1 MSQVSIKSVPEHHWT
16 ESDSTGGNHRAAWI
30 VILSLLALVGIA
42 AMAWLALSVRR
53 VPQTFLAAWYV
64 ADYNDSVPFD
74 LPFAEQGAQDFV
86 GTSADRGAGNLRA
99 ISSPQRLLG
108 EQTVRQASG
117 DLVSRL
123 RPQGSHPIHEGL
135 DTVLL
140 YVRAYAIGTVNDA
153 GEVQADLI
161 AGDFRGNGQSG
172 RVPLKD
178 IFNELVALPAAAI
191 VVLLDTSEIEHD
203 LSLGILANGFPKAL
217 EKLLAET
224 PDWSRLWVVNSNA
237 LLQPSHVSWH
247 QRKTL
252 LTAAV
257 TPEDWAGEDG
267 NGDGWVNLDEF
278 YERMLRFCDFHTQK
292 QQTPLL
298 LRGGH
303 GLCRPEE
310 GDVHWQRAKS
320 IQLIKTVEI
329 PKPDSDSTGSD
340 STGPQ
345 GKPEG
350 SKGAQGDPPQDVDTS
365 GKDRSPQD
373 DAGAVESEPAPSAIP
388 SFDRSPREATWVARD
403 RLIDRQATG
412 RWSPVDYAPGIWNV
426 VQRELIA
433 LDRQHRMG
441 VTSDAGSSS
450 NQTAVSQWRQFH
462 DLFVYLL
469 EPEPGNRPALT
480 NQTTIDLLDAWES
493 FRLQPRKRLW
503 ENEDALRPDDREAW
517 KAIQDTL
524 RIYCD
529 GASELAW
536 WLDLAAGVRWIP
548 MLEKSDA
555 MLGVLLEAR
564 ADLELPR
571 MDPSPASRSVTGHRN
586 LLKRSRSDLN
596 DELKTM
602 VDSFVKNRHQSLAW
616 EHARRIDH
624 LLRSPLLRWQTRQKL
639 EQQLADLPSSSPV
652 IARDEE
658 LVAVWNRGRQNNGDE
673 GVIGWGYFQRLAQS
687 HDALWSFIDVA
698 ATPGGTVSPRIRDA
712 VTLDQW
718 RQGYPRL
725 RQSSDWQTPESEP
738 SASAFAAWRI
748 AAISG
753 PNVPRQEIPR
763 TVEPAMVIAAVV
775 DPLRVSP
782 SSPETLTLL
791 RANQPESF
799 QTLTLAIPDGVPER
813 CVIRAAMPAAD
824 RWGDS
829 LRLQVENRILDW
841 GKLRSEGEAVALQ
854 RGGKLNLAAMAIGPI
869 GAVAQHMQIPIQ
881 IAVGGEQVDVTLTIQ
896 PPRPDHVDLWVTTA
910 GQPGIERKLARHNQG
925 ADGGSFQSAEMLA
938 GKERALVT
946 IPSSAQ
952 GVPYRFWAVNQSRQ
966 ERAVRARIYPVNIP
980 SGTILRPGRLTE
992 YRSGQI
998 PLAVRLETQRA
1009 IDRGTMQPWAEAIAE
1024 LPASDGGPATEPE
1037 LPDNAIAL
1045 KFRPLRPQGTDTGTA
1060 DELEVPNGFLCLLE
1074 EVVKDPGGDDPADD
1088 RWVKREKGSVWEKW
1102 IETTSHFMEGEGKA
1116 SDWDKP
1122 LIEITPPRFDAR
1134 TSRLDFTV
1142 RGKPDVWARYGI
1154 EALPLEVA
1162 ATSASATTFQYDG
1175 RKHWE
1180 LKPSESEAKGILSVR
1195 GTAPAQRQG
1204 HQIDLSVGGFPRRVN
1219 YSVQA
1224 GLDTVRREDKLNA
1237 EILAIEP
1244 ITIQGEVI
1252 FAELPTAN
1260 GERNSLVLL
1269 NWQDVKGKRVEAEY
1283 QHIRVSARFDAPWTS
1298 FQDIDEAS
1306 KNWDR
1311 AEVVLKEQR
1320 GGRERRVEKYSP
1332 RAETY
1337 QLRVD
1342 PEQGALRLTANI
1354 ADHTEVNGFKFD
1366 LNGKELEQGEYEV
1379 FARLVIPG
1387 AVKESEARRI
1397 IVDRTPP
1404 SPAPIARRPMI
1415 GRKALDQDDLWSG
1428 EKLIVELKAHDELTP
1443 VSEVQFR
1450 LLDPARKPTG
1460 LTWSASQIDDP
1471 QQGMIWAAGIDST
1484 ELEGKGLL
1492 ESRYFVAAT
1501 SVDLAG
1507 NAQHGDSKH
1516 EYKFMWQNKP
1526 RPVAVP
1532 ADKAGAAGD
1541 AAAMAAIEKAKTY
1554 RVALTFTRNI
1564 NRFPIREEFMGTV
1577 KVKNLPGA
1585 MSRAGDQIRFSDV
1598 PEGNYEVEVTA
1609 TWDKTSY
1616 IAKHPIS
1623 VPGDVQGGAVVTV
1636 NLLPEK

>member
-1 MSQVSIKSVPEHHWT
+1 
-16 ESDSTGGNHRAAWI
+16 
-30 VILSLLALVGIA
+30 
-42 AMAWLALSVRR
+42 
-53 VPQTFLAAWYV
+53 
-64 ADYNDSVPFD
+64 
-74 LPFAEQGAQDFV
+74 
-86 GTSADRGAGNLRA
+86 
-99 ISSPQRLLG
+99 
-108 EQTVRQASG
+108 
-117 DLVSRL
+117 
-123 RPQGSHPIHEGL
+123 
-135 DTVLL
+135 
-140 YVRAYAIGTVNDA
+140 
-153 GEVQADLI
+153 
-161 AGDFRGNGQSG
+161 
-172 RVPLKD
+172 
-178 IFNELVALPAAAI
+178 
-191 VVLLDTSEIEHD
+191 
-203 LSLGILANGFPKAL
+203 
-217 EKLLAET
+217 
-224 PDWSRLWVVNSNA
+224 
-237 LLQPSHVSWH
+237 
-247 QRKTL
+247 
-252 LTAAV
+252 
-257 TPEDWAGEDG
+257 
-267 NGDGWVNLDEF
+267 
-278 YERMLRFCDFHTQK
+278 
-292 QQTPLL
+292 
-298 LRGGH
+298 
-303 GLCRPEE
+303 
-310 GDVHWQRAKS
+310 
-320 IQLIKTVEI
+320 
-329 PKPDSDSTGSD
+329 
-340 STGPQ
+340 
-345 GKPEG
+345 
-350 SKGAQGDPPQDVDTS
+350 
-365 GKDRSPQD
+365 
-373 DAGAVESEPAPSAIP
+373 
-388 SFDRSPREATWVARD
+388 
-403 RLIDRQATG
+403 
-412 RWSPVDYAPGIWNV
+412 
-426 VQRELIA
+426 
-433 LDRQHRMG
+433 
-441 VTSDAGSSS
+441 
-450 NQTAVSQWRQFH
+450 
-462 DLFVYLL
+462 
-469 EPEPGNRPALT
+469 
-480 NQTTIDLLDAWES
+480 
-493 FRLQPRKRLW
+493 
-503 ENEDALRPDDREAW
+503 
-517 KAIQDTL
+517 
-524 RIYCD
+524 
-529 GASELAW
+529 
-536 WLDLAAGVRWIP
+536 LDLAAGVRLIP

-571 MDPSPASRSVTGHRN
+571 MDPSPASRSVTGHRDS
-586 LLKRSRSDLN
+586 LKRSRSDLN
-596 DELKTM
+596 DELKVL
-602 VDSFVKNRHQSLAW
+602 VDSLVKNRHQRLAW
-616 EHARRIDH
+616 VDARQIDH
-624 LLRSPLLRWQTRQKL
+624 LLRSPLLRWETRQKL

-652 IARDEE
+652 IARNEE

-687 HDALWSFIDVA
+687 HDDLWSFIDVA

-718 RQGYPRL
+718 SRSYPRF

-738 SASAFAAWRI
+738 SDSAFAAWRI

-775 DPLRVSP
+775 DLLRVSP
-782 SSPETLTLL
+782 SSPEPLTLL
-791 RANQPESF
+791 RANQPENF
-799 QTLTLAIPDGVPER
+799 KTLKLAIPDGVPER
-813 CVIRAAMPAAD
+813 CVIRVAMPAAD
-824 RWGDS
+824 RWDDS
-829 LRLQVENRILDW
+829 LRLQVENHILDW

-854 RGGKLNLAAMAIGPI
+854 RGGKLNLAAMAIGPT
-869 GAVAQHMQIPIQ
+869 GAVAQRMQIPIQ

-938 GKERALVT
+938 GERALVA

-952 GVPYRFWAVNQSRQ
+952 GVPYRFLAVNQSRQ
-966 ERAVRARIYPVNIP
+966 GRAVRARIYPVNIP
-980 SGTILRPGRLTE
+980 SETILRPGRLTE

-998 PLAVRLETQRA
+998 PRAVRLETQRA
-1009 IDRGTMQPWAEAIAE
+1009 IDRGTIQPWAEAIAE

-1037 LPDNAIAL
+1037 LPGNAIAL
-1045 KFRPLRPQGTDTGTA
+1045 EFRPLRPQNTDTGTV

-1074 EVVKDPGGDDPADD
+1074 EVVKVSGGDDPADD
-1088 RWVKREKGSVWEKW
+1088 RWVKMEKGGVWEKW

-1175 RKHWE
+1175 RKQWE
-1180 LKPSESEAKGILSVR
+1180 LKPSESEVNVELLLR
-1195 GTAPAQRQG
+1195 GTAPAERQG

-1219 YSVQA
+1219 YSLIVQGQA
-1224 GLDTVRREDKLNA
+1224 GLAAVRREDKVNA

-1252 FAELPTAN
+1252 SAELPTAT

-1269 NWQDVKGKRVEAEY
+1269 NWQDVEGRRVEAEY

-1311 AEVVLKEQR
+1311 AEVVLKKQR
-1320 GGRERRVEKYSP
+1320 GGHERQVKKYSP

-1379 FARLVIPG
+1379 FARLVISG
-1387 AVKESEARRI
+1387 KVETKSEARRI

-1404 SPAPIARRPMI
+1404 RRESVGRRPMI
-1415 GRKALDQDDLWSG
+1415 GRKALDQDNLWSG
-1428 EKLIVELKAHDELTP
+1428 EKLIVELKASDELTP

-1450 LLDPARKPTG
+1450 LLDAARKPTG
-1460 LTWSASQIDDP
+1460 LTWSAQQIDP
-1471 QQGMIWAAGIDST
+1471 QQGIWAAGIDST

-1507 NAQHGDSKH
+1507 NAQEDNR
-1516 EYKFMWQNKP
+1516 EYQFIWRNRP
-1526 RPVAVP
+1526 RPDDQPAV
-1532 ADKAGAAGD
+1532 KAGAAGD

-1564 NRFPIREEFMGTV
+1564 NRFPIQRDFMGTV
-1577 KVKNLPGA
+1577 KVKNLPGV

-1609 TWDKTSY
+1609 TWGKTSF

-1623 VPGDVQGGAVVTV
+1623 VPGDVQGGVAIKI